1 MNRRVITAL
10 VAGSLCLLAGC
21 TSNAS
26 NPSNTSASENTETTK
41 TSITAV
47 TPIVTGYEWGPA
59 VSSVIIELDEPVS
72 SIDSSK
78 AAIRTN
84 QNERTIS
91 NAVLV
96 DESGKET
103 TDKSQFIRSDA
114 NERETFHIHLK
125 EKPEEYWISPL
136 FFGFHF
142 VWRLPIFAFTLSSAF
157 NGLTSVFEMGTGVT
171 HWLASPYRS
180 VLRLNHFISWI
191 FQKQTPAST

>member
-78 AAIRTN
+78 APFAPTRM
-84 QNERTIS
+84 
-91 NAVLV
+91 
-96 DESGKET
+96 KEP
-103 TDKSQFIRSDA
+103 F
-114 NERETFHIHLK
+114 
-125 EKPEEYWISPL
+125 PML
-136 FFGFHF
+136 F
-142 VWRLPIFAFTLSSAF
+142 
-157 NGLTSVFEMGTGVT
+157 
-171 HWLASPYRS
+171 
-180 VLRLNHFISWI
+180 
-191 FQKQTPAST
+191 